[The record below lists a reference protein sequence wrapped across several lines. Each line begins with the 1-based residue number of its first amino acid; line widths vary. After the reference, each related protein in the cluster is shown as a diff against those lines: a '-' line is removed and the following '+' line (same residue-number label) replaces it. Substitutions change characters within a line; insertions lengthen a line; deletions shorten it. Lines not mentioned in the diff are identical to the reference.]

1 MSLFDLL
8 VGDARARP
16 GSEEGYGAC
25 TTASGGPIEV
35 GRVGAGA
42 GATVDKWRGIEHR
55 RPGGI
60 GTATRRWSEVVVSA
74 LVAVNAYGGV
84 DASPGPAEGEEPL
97 PDVLY
102 APFTNTII
110 GLVATNAVI
119 DKTGCHLVAQAGH
132 DGIARAVFPPHTRYD
147 GDALVAA
154 ATGQVAAGVEV
165 VRALAVRAVEAA
177 IRRAVSDPG
186 VGGVAR
192 Q

>member
-1 MSLFDLL
+1 
-8 VGDARARP
+8 
-16 GSEEGYGAC
+16 
-25 TTASGGPIEV
+25 
-35 GRVGAGA
+35 
-42 GATVDKWRGIEHR
+42 
-55 RPGGI
+55 
-60 GTATRRWSEVVVSA
+60 
-74 LVAVNAYGGV
+74 VNAYGGI
-84 DASPGPAEGEEPL
+84 ATSPGAVEDEEPL

-110 GLVATNAVI
+110 GLVATNAVL
-119 DKTGCHLVAQAGH
+119 DKTSCHLVAQGGH
-132 DGIARAVFPPHTRYD
+132 DGIARAVFPSHTRYD

-177 IRRAVSDPG
+177 IRRAIPDPG